1 LEEKNLEWERREAAL
16 RVEMDEMKS
25 LIGSSFICI
34 KDLDDR
40 VKALAERVEVSGAGT
55 QESPFEIRETPPPSS
70 VSSGD
75 TGRLVPIESSPPS
88 TESRKEKRR
97 MRRMTR
103 SATPRPSGLLFP
115 AAPGGWSKEGFTQ
128 EELLSR
134 DRPDLARLRSPT
146 PTPVPG
152 PSRQTMEVVES
163 LRAETLE
170 EMEVWLSQNTEAFRQ
185 SVESDLFEE
194 ASVASSST
202 VVVGASGPTVP
213 SDASDEL

>member
-1 LEEKNLEWERREAAL
+1 
-16 RVEMDEMKS
+16 MDEMKS

-70 VSSGD
+70 
-75 TGRLVPIESSPPS
+75 
-88 TESRKEKRR
+88 ESRKEKRR

-103 SATPRPSGLLFP
+103 SATPRPSGLFFP
-115 AAPGGWSKEGFTQ
+115 AAPGGWSKEGYTQ

-170 EMEVWLSQNTEAFRQ
+170 EMEVWLSQNTEAFR
-185 SVESDLFEE
+185 
-194 ASVASSST
+194 
-202 VVVGASGPTVP
+202 
-213 SDASDEL
+213 

>member
-1 LEEKNLEWERREAAL
+1 
-16 RVEMDEMKS
+16 MKS

-34 KDLDDR
+34 KDLNDR
-40 VKALAERVEVSGAGT
+40 VKALTERMEVLGAGM

-70 VSSGD
+70 VSSVD
-75 TGRLVPIESSPPS
+75 TGCLVPIKSSPPS

-103 SATPRPSGLLFP
+103 SATPRPSGSLFP
-115 AAPGGWSKEGFTQ
+115 ATPGGWSKEGYTQ
-128 EELLSR
+128 EELLSW
-134 DRPDLARLRSPT
+134 DCPDLARLCSPT
-146 PTPVPG
+146 PVPVPG

-185 SVESDLFEE
+185 SVESDLFEGT
-194 ASVASSST
+194 ATSSST
-202 VVVGASGPTVP
+202 VVAGASGPSVP